1 MKNRLKFLIQSCTV
15 LIFLIVAQMGFSQ
28 APVMTINYNGTG
40 LVPGTLI
47 EVPITLNGTQVGNYA
62 FILNYDRDIL
72 SYVNF
77 SYVGQIVGTGS
88 VNANFPLSGQTYLK
102 GIFGYSQVLGGPD
115 GATYNN
121 ETVFILRFI
130 FNGGTTTF
138 NYVNIATN
146 VSQSSSTYTFIKANP
161 FSVVNIQSTFIVGSV
176 SGDYAVLHS
185 KPAGGNW
192 FDAST
197 WVENKVPS
205 NAHDVFITQDVVTI
219 APTTVIPGKCH
230 NLTINSGGR
239 LTLNAG
245 VYLNNLG
252 IFTIESNG
260 SFVDN
265 NSSSNLLATVKRN
278 ITGNYSGSGPAIPTT
293 IWHYVSSPVSNG
305 VIGSFLGCLLN
316 KWTETANQGNG
327 YWDTLYLPLTLP
339 LEVGRGY
346 SVAAFP
352 TFGDAVFTGPL
363 NCGNLSIA
371 NLTNSNPTPGVNNEN
386 YGWHLIGNPY
396 PSAFKWDGAVGLNN
410 VNSAAYFW
418 NGTNYIAKV
427 PQDAYEIQPQQGFF
441 VNATQ
446 NGASVTI
453 PNGNRVHSSGSFLK
467 SSLQNAL
474 LLTVNGNEL
483 SDETSIRFSGDATSG
498 FDGELDAYK
507 LSGVS
512 WCPQIFSIIPDI
524 NLAINTMPEPAGQTI
539 IPVGFKTGVSG
550 TFTITASGLESFNTG
565 SDFYL
570 TDLVTGQSQNLN
582 TNPVYAFTAYPANPE
597 HRFNLHYAPVG
608 VGEKN
613 VDQNVRIYSY
623 ERSVYVDVRND
634 FTGTVKIFDI
644 MGKEV
649 GSYTAKP
656 NSLNKYDLPLV
667 QGYYLVK
674 FVGGNTFAST
684 KVFIR

>member
-15 LIFLIVAQMGFSQ
+15 LLFLIVAQIGFSQ

-40 LVPGTLI
+40 LIPGTLI

-62 FILNYDRDIL
+62 FIINYDRDIL

-77 SYVGQIVGTGS
+77 SYVGQYVGTGS
-88 VNANFPLSGQTYLK
+88 VNPNFQMGGQAYLK
-102 GIFGYSQVLGGPD
+102 GIFGYSQALGGPD

-121 ETVFILRFI
+121 ENVFILRFI
-130 FNGGTTTF
+130 FNGGTTSF
-138 NYVNIATN
+138 SYVNIAANT
-146 VSQSSSTYTFIKANP
+146 SQSGSTYTFIKANP
-161 FSVVNIQSTFIVGSV
+161 YTVVNIQSTYNVGSV

-219 APTTVIPGKCH
+219 APSTTIPGKCH
-230 NLTINSGGR
+230 NLTINSGGK

-252 IFTIESNG
+252 SFTIESGG

-265 NSSSNLLATVKRN
+265 NSSSTLLATVKRN
-278 ITGNYSGSGPAIPTT
+278 ITGNYSGSGPAGPTT
-293 IWHYVSSPVSNG
+293 VWHYVSSPVSNG

-316 KWTETANQGNG
+316 KWTENAAGG
-327 YWDTLYLPLTLP
+327 IWDTLYLPLSLP

-363 NCGNLSIA
+363 NCGNITIG
-371 NLTNSNPTPGVNNEN
+371 NLTNSNPNPGVFNNY
-386 YGWHLIGNPY
+386 YGYHLLGNPY
-396 PSAFKWDGAVGLNN
+396 PSGFKWDGAVIRNN
-410 VNSAAYFW
+410 VDAAAYLW
-418 NGTNYIAKV
+418 NGSTYIAKM
-427 PQDAYEIQPQQGFF
+427 PTDNYEIEAEQGFF

-446 NGASVTI
+446 SGASITI

-467 SSLQNAL
+467 SSLQNTL
-474 LLTVNGNEL
+474 SLTVNGNSL
-483 SDETSIRFSGDATSG
+483 SDETSIRFTNDATNG
-498 FDGELDAYK
+498 YDGELDAYK
-507 LSGVS
+507 LYGVS
-512 WCPQIFSIIPDI
+512 YCPQIFSIIPDI
-524 NLAINTMPEPAGQTI
+524 NLAINSMPEPVGQTI

-582 TNPVYAFTAYPANPE
+582 INPVYSFTAYPANPE
-597 HRFNLHYAPVG
+597 HRFNLHFAPVG
-608 VGEKN
+608 VG
-613 VDQNVRIYSY
+613 DQSLNKNVRIYSFDN
-623 ERSVYVDVRND
+623 SLYVDVRNEAS
-634 FTGTVKIFDI
+634 GKVLIFDI

-649 GSYTAKP
+649 GAYTTSP
-656 NSLNKYDLPLV
+656 NSLNKFDLTV
-667 QGYYLVK
+667 GQGYYLVK
-674 FVGGNTFAST
+674 FVGENTSVST